1 MNKFNDV
8 KNILS
13 KYYSGVI
20 NLNLSPA
27 TSYRS
32 RCEFGYRNGKYT
44 MVKGDKKIQ
53 VSFQLSKERP
63 CSLNGACL
71 QLNSEWTDTEDCLI
85 PINEW
90 IKD

>member
-1 MNKFNDV
+1 MSKELIKIANELSNKDMCDLINIFSDRIDV
-8 KNILS
+8 FL
-13 KYYSGVI
+13 GVH
-20 NLNLSPA
+20 
-27 TSYRS
+27 
-32 RCEFGYRNGKYT
+32 
-44 MVKGDKKIQ
+44 VKGDKKIQ

>member
-1 MNKFNDV
+1 MSKELIKIANELSNKDMCDLI
-8 KNILS
+8 NIFS
-13 KYYSGVI
+13 
-20 NLNLSPA
+20 
-27 TSYRS
+27 
-32 RCEFGYRNGKYT
+32 E
-44 MVKGDKKIQ
+44 KIQ